1 MAYKLYTD
9 KIEKFEAKIQLEGA
23 SVKDAKARLVVESQ
37 DFDLMFHGKINGDG
51 VVSIPV
57 KRLKGLIEEDTK
69 GTIKLEVIA
78 EDVYFVPWESDFEV
92 EQSKKV
98 TVEIKSQSN
107 EKVISEKKTSVKVIS
122 QPEPTITE
130 KEHVINLLKLLI
142 KESINLKNLKVKRN
156 KLNNIVAEYIQE
168 NPIKTEQRPA
178 IIEKVV
184 KVLEKRK

>member
-23 SVKDAKARLVVESQ
+23 SVKEAKARLVVESK

-57 KRLKGLIEEDTK
+57 KRLKGLIEADTK

-107 EKVISEKKTSVKVIS
+107 KVISEKKTSVKVIS
-122 QPEPTITE
+122 QSQPTISE

-156 KLNNIVAEYIQE
+156 KLNNIVAEYIQD
-168 NPIKTEQRPA
+168 NPIKTENRPA